1 MLLEW
6 FSIYIK
12 NTKTISDFFQN
23 YKIDYCKLKEYGFIE
38 TNNKYVFSKQI
49 NNLIFKI
56 RIENRNISLEIFDN
70 DFNDECINY
79 EIASIKE
86 KWLEIIN
93 DIKNKCFIYT
103 KYDND
108 QAMIIDQYILKKYN
122 VRAEFMFD
130 KFSNF
135 GVYKN
140 NKKWFCII
148 MDIDYSK
155 IDKNKKGII
164 YILNI
169 KSNNVDE
176 LISNKNFYP
185 SYHMN
190 KKNWITI
197 ILDNNIDVNYIK
209 SLIDIS
215 YELVKK

>member
-1 MLLEW
+1 M
-6 FSIYIK
+6 
-12 NTKTISDFFQN
+12 KTISDYFQN
-23 YKIDYCKLKEYGFIE
+23 YKIDYCKLKEYGFVK
-38 TNNKYVFSKQI
+38 TKNKYVFSKQI

-56 RIENRNISLEIFDN
+56 IIENKNLSLEIFDN

-79 EIASIKE
+79 EITSIKE
-86 KWLEIIN
+86 KWLDIIN

-108 QAMIIDQYILKKYN
+108 KAMIIDQYILKKYN
-122 VRAEFMFD
+122 VETEFMFD
-130 KFSNF
+130 KFPNF
-135 GVYKN
+135 GVYKS

-155 IDKNKKGII
+155 IDKNKNGII

-197 ILDNNIDVNYIK
+197 VLDNNIDVNYIK

>member
-1 MLLEW
+1 M
-6 FSIYIK
+6 
-12 NTKTISDFFQN
+12 KTISDFFQN

-79 EIASIKE
+79 EITSIKE

-122 VRAEFMFD
+122 VEAEFMFD
-130 KFSNF
+130 KFPNF

-155 IDKNKKGII
+155 IDKNKNGLI

-176 LISNKNFYP
+176 LLPNRGFYP

-197 ILDNNIDVNYIK
+197 VLDNNIDVNYIK

-215 YELVKK
+215 YELVKKIMQKKYTF

>member
-1 MLLEW
+1 M
-6 FSIYIK
+6 
-12 NTKTISDFFQN
+12 KTISDFFQN

-79 EIASIKE
+79 EIISIKE

-108 QAMIIDQYILKKYN
+108 QAMIIDKYILKKYN
-122 VRAEFMFD
+122 VRAEFMID
-130 KFSNF
+130 KFPNF
-135 GVYKN
+135 GVYKS

-197 ILDNNIDVNYIK
+197 VLDNNIDVNYIK

-215 YELVKK
+215 YELVKKIMQKKYTF

>member
-1 MLLEW
+1 M
-6 FSIYIK
+6 
-12 NTKTISDFFQN
+12 KTISDFFQN

-122 VRAEFMFD
+122 VGAEFMFD
-130 KFSNF
+130 KFPNF

-140 NKKWFCII
+140 NKIWFCII

-197 ILDNNIDVNYIK
+197 VLDNNIDANYIK

-215 YELVKK
+215 YELVKKK

>member
-1 MLLEW
+1 M
-6 FSIYIK
+6 
-12 NTKTISDFFQN
+12 KTISDFFQN

-122 VRAEFMFD
+122 VGAEFMFD
-130 KFSNF
+130 KFPHF

-197 ILDNNIDVNYIK
+197 VLDNNIDVNYIK

-215 YELVKK
+215 YELVSK